1 MSMEL
6 RPLDPSV
13 EGRARDLY
21 LEAFPE
27 EERFP
32 FDVLT
37 GLTADPDCRFLW
49 MDVDGSFKGIAYV
62 ILTDDLLFLLYLVK
76 CMADGRRVFLNAEA
90 VDEQADNIGQRLRR
104 TRFYERNGFAPQCT
118 YRTPDGQRYLL
129 FSWGGPVTPDE
140 AFALYGSKL
149 DSAGVT
155 GIE

>member
-62 ILTDDLLFLLYLVK
+62 ILTDDLLFLLYL
-76 CMADGRRVFLNAEA
+76 A
-90 VDEQADNIGQRLRR
+90 
-104 TRFYERNGFAPQCT
+104 
-118 YRTPDGQRYLL
+118 
-129 FSWGGPVTPDE
+129 VTPGDRDCGLGSD
-140 AFALYGSKL
+140 ALWQAGGGSSSTRRRWTSRQTT
-149 DSAGVT
+149 SARG
-155 GIE
+155 